1 MSDSWW
7 PHELWLTR
15 LLCPSLSPW
24 VCSKSSI
31 QLVMPSKHL
40 ILCRPFSSCPH
51 FFPQQQG
58 LFQWVSS
65 SYHVAKLLELQLQY
79 QSFQW
84 IFRTDFISDEL
95 VGSPCSPRESQESSS
110 NAVQKHKFFSAHLLY
125 GPTLLSEHDYWKNH
139 SFDYTDLCWQR
150 DVSAF

>member
-1 MSDSWW
+1 MNYGSPGFSVHHYLPEFAQSHPSSWW
-7 PHELWLTR
+7 CHPNI
-15 LLCPSLSPW
+15 
-24 VCSKSSI
+24 SSS
-31 QLVMPSKHL
+31 VV
-40 ILCRPFSSCPH
+40 PFSSCPH